1 MKRNRAVAAVAGIA
15 VTGVAVISG
24 CGITH
29 DAATPADSASAAP
42 SKVNRVSTRPI
53 TPSASAVKT
62 SKASPSASAVKTS
75 KASRHAS
82 PHPSTTPTASADPSV
97 AWLESAGGQAQVTFN
112 DDVDTL
118 AGDLETE
125 SQSPTVANHL
135 VFEADA
141 RGVRGEAQRILADPA
156 LLPTV
161 NRAGYQQMLNDF
173 IVVANLLQPG
183 PDYGT
188 TAQDDAAWAVAMN
201 ASNVNVS

>member
-1 MKRNRAVAAVAGIA
+1 M
-15 VTGVAVISG
+15 T
-24 CGITH
+24 
-29 DAATPADSASAAP
+29 
-42 SKVNRVSTRPI
+42 
-53 TPSASAVKT
+53 
-62 SKASPSASAVKTS
+62 PSASAVKTS

-82 PHPSTTPTASADPSV
+82 PHPSTTPTASADPSL

-112 DDVDTL
+112 DDVDTM

-135 VFEADA
+135 VFETDA
-141 RGVRGEAQRILADPA
+141 RAVRGEAQRILADPA

-161 NRAGYQQMLNDF
+161 NRAGYEQMLNDF

-183 PDYGT
+183 PNYGT

-201 ASNVNVS
+201 ASNINVS